1 MFKFKKMKKVLIS
14 ALLLTVM
21 GMSSSVFATGT
32 QTITSGTTT
41 SGTPQQIPTL
51 SSGTGSSSGTTTTTT
66 PTNTNTNTNT
76 TNPIGTLN
84 STTNTNTNTKNTN
97 TNTNTNSSVYNNT
110 SLPKTGVDYS
120 ILLIMLACAVC
131 AIYAYIKIR
140 NYNNIKY

>member
-66 PTNTNTNTNT
+66 PTNTNTNT

-84 STTNTNTNTKNTN
+84 STTNTNTNTKTTN

>member
-66 PTNTNTNTNT
+66 PTNTNTNT

-84 STTNTNTNTKNTN
+84 STTNTNTNTNTN
-97 TNTNTNSSVYNNT
+97 TTTNTNSSVYNNT

>member
-66 PTNTNTNTNT
+66 PTNTNTNT

>member
-41 SGTPQQIPTL
+41 SGTAQQIPTL
-51 SSGTGSSSGTTTTTT
+51 SSGAGSSSGTTTTTT
-66 PTNTNTNTNT
+66 PTNTNTNT

-120 ILLIMLACAVC
+120 ILFIMLACAVC